1 MSHDDNPGK
10 RPLLTRLRE
19 RLVSRGA
26 AHVDVEA
33 GVIVST
39 PGLFR
44 MRDVSLARVSR
55 VEAGNRDTAAWDTVF
70 LFFHVDG
77 EDTLVL
83 SEHDV
88 GFPALVRALRETFP
102 GIEGWESAVPPVKFQ
117 LTSVNLWQRE
127 PVAEALG
134 DVDGDG
140 ASAGA

>member
-1 MSHDDNPGK
+1 MSHDANPGK

-26 AHVDVEA
+26 VHVDVDA

-44 MRDVSLARVSR
+44 MRDVPLARVSR

-88 GFPALVRALRETFP
+88 GFPAMVRALRETFP